1 MLQSRILGVIWLIFS
16 IVFFIFDDSY
26 LGLLL
31 LILTG
36 ILLILLI
43 LNIVLLKNK
52 LIFNLKTEGTVHKN
66 EPGRL
71 TIQVENKSVLPVSK
85 VKIYLEFENKLTNQL
100 DTKVFVLSLNS
111 RESESLPLDMRSKYC
126 GQIQVTVK
134 KIHYY
139 DFLGI
144 FTRTVE
150 VNTLSQLFILPNQYP
165 INITVGDSYVG
176 LADSHSHKVSRHGD
190 DGLEIFGIKA
200 YSHEDNL
207 KHIHWNLT
215 SKFDE
220 LIIKELSEAVNYTF
234 LILVDLTV
242 KNDANKNDP
251 AVIDAMMDTLIS
263 ITESLLDEGYESSIG
278 WLDKE
283 SNIIQIEEVYSKDQL
298 TILLKQILLLE
309 QTERKETL
317 LETFSQSD
325 SRDRYSHLVYLT
337 SEQGHERLTNDLVQ
351 TKVTEL
357 ICQSEKKVQKMSNE
371 FIYTPETMNEDLG
384 ELSI

>member
-1 MLQSRILGVIWLIFS
+1 
-16 IVFFIFDDSY
+16 
-26 LGLLL
+26 
-31 LILTG
+31 
-36 ILLILLI
+36 
-43 LNIVLLKNK
+43 
-52 LIFNLKTEGTVHKN
+52 
-66 EPGRL
+66 
-71 TIQVENKSVLPVSK
+71 
-85 VKIYLEFENKLTNQL
+85 
-100 DTKVFVLSLNS
+100 
-111 RESESLPLDMRSKYC
+111 
-126 GQIQVTVK
+126 
-134 KIHYY
+134 
-139 DFLGI
+139 
-144 FTRTVE
+144 
-150 VNTLSQLFILPNQYP
+150 ILPNQYP

-357 ICQSEKKVQKMSNE
+357 ICQSEKKLQKMSNE
-371 FIYTPETMNEDLG
+371 FIYTPEIKKKLLDKFSQYDSRDRYYNIVYLTYKEGNERLTNNLVQTKVTEFICQSKKKLHKMSNELIYTPKTIYIDLG

>member
-1 MLQSRILGVIWLIFS
+1 MLQSRIFGVIWLIFS
-16 IVFFIFDDSY
+16 LVFFIFDDSY
-26 LGLLL
+26 LGILL

-52 LIFNLKTEGTVHKN
+52 LVFNLKTEGTVHKN

-71 TIQVENKSVLPVSK
+71 AIQVENKSVIPVSK
-85 VKIYLEFENKLTNQL
+85 VKIYLEFENKLTDQL
-100 DTKVFVLSLNS
+100 DKKVFVLSLKS
-111 RESESLPLDMRSKYC
+111 RDSELLPLDMRSKYC

-134 KIHYY
+134 RIHFY

-144 FTRTVE
+144 FTRNVD
-150 VNTLSQLFILPNQYP
+150 VNTSSELFILPNLYP
-165 INITVGDSYVG
+165 INITVGDSDVG
-176 LADSHSHKVSRHGD
+176 LADSHSHKVSRQGD
-190 DGLEIFGIKA
+190 DGLEIFGIKS

-234 LILVDLTV
+234 LILIDLTV
-242 KNDANKNDP
+242 KNDTNKNDP
-251 AVIDAMMDTLIS
+251 AVTDAMMDTFIS

-298 TILLKQILLLE
+298 TILLKQILQLE
-309 QTERKETL
+309 QRERKETL

-325 SRDRYSHLVYLT
+325 SRDQYSHLVYLT
-337 SEQGHERLTNDLVQ
+337 SEQGHERARNDLVQ

-357 ICQSEKKVQKMSNE
+357 LCQSEKKVQKMSKE
-371 FIYTPETMNEDLG
+371 LIYTPETMNEDLG